1 MGTRLASPAT
11 WPATWGDGSQCGPSS
26 AYRALHNFSPHIFP
40 IKRHLDTNHGLA
52 AGLLAAQAVFPAS
65 SRAPEQ
71 GWGERS
77 AGAHGQ
83 GLVHQEGRES
93 THRGSGFPVCLS
105 VCLHASLHS
114 CCWPERDLDSFRLSV
129 SEVECPQG
137 VCTLSQRQSPRPV
150 GEGWVG
156 WQGPRGAEGGD
167 WPPTDLRPWR
177 VWKTGTGSS
186 CRPVRALHTSRGGS
200 WVESASRST

>member
-11 WPATWGDGSQCGPSS
+11 WPASWGDGSQCGPSS
-26 AYRALHNFSPHIFP
+26 AYRALHNFSPHVFP
-40 IKRHLDTNHGLA
+40 IKRHLDTNHGLVA
-52 AGLLAAQAVFPAS
+52 GPSGSTGCFPCQQPSPRAGL
-65 SRAPEQ
+65 R
-71 GWGERS
+71 GEECGRPWPGS
-77 AGAHGQ
+77 GPSGGQ
-83 GLVHQEGRES
+83 GEHSQGKRFS
-93 THRGSGFPVCLS
+93 CLS

-129 SEVECPQG
+129 SEVECPQC
-137 VCTLSQRQSPRPV
+137 VCTLSQRQGPRPV

-186 CRPVRALHTSRGGS
+186 CCPVQALHTSRGGS